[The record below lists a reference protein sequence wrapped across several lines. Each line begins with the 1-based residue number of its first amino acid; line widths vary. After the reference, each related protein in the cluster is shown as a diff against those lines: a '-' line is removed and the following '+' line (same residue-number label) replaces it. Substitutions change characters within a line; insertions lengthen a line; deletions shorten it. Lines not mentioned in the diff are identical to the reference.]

1 MQSFQEQDYTKR
13 FDLSLWRKLIKVA
26 KPYHKNLIAVVLF
39 MAVSAIIDVIMPN
52 MNAYAIDVFIANHST
67 AGLVGFVVAYALLT
81 AVQVATIFGFLRQCG
96 IVETGTCYLIRK
108 LGFQKLQELPFS
120 YYDRMPVGYLM
131 SRLTNDTQR
140 LADTI
145 GWSLVDLCW
154 GAVYLVACAVRML
167 TINWRLGLIVMLVLP
182 PLAVISWKFQK
193 AILAAYRQVRKNNS
207 QITAGFNEGINGAK
221 TTKTL
226 VREELNIQEFETVS
240 ASMRSASIR
249 AATLSNLFLPIVV
262 SLGSLATAYALW
274 QGGNSVIGGTHVF
287 GVAMTVGTLTMFI
300 NYTVSFFQ
308 PVRDIARIFAELQSA
323 QAAAERVI
331 SLLETE
337 PDIVDSPE
345 VVAQYGDNF
354 HPKTE
359 NWPKLIGDIDFEDV
373 TFRYKEGEKVLEH
386 FNLHIQHGQT
396 IALVGETGS
405 GKSTITKLLL
415 KYYEPESGTISV
427 GGVDL
432 DEYSN
437 ASVRRAIAYVP
448 QNVELFSKTIYDNI
462 RVSRMDATMDEVK
475 EAAKKADAH
484 DFIRHLPLQYNTY
497 LEEAGNGLSG
507 GEKQRI
513 ALARAFLKDSNL
525 YILDESTSNLDFAT
539 ENLIFNMIYDQL
551 ADRSM
556 LIVAHRLST
565 VRDCDMILVMDHGQI
580 VERGTHDELLAKQG
594 AYSRLY
600 LHNTA
605 SEKWQFLNSYKDGVI
620 TADTAGRYLLTNQ
633 NLRFGDINWTFFIAG
648 GVVVILIAIAYIV
661 LKKRYWFW

>member
-13 FDLSLWRKLIKVA
+13 FDLSLWQKLIKIA
-26 KPYHKNLIAVVLF
+26 KPYHKNLIAVILF

-52 MNAYAIDVFIANHST
+52 MNAYAIDVFIANQST

-81 AVQVATIFGFLRQCG
+81 AVQVGTIFGFLRQCG

-193 AILAAYRQVRKNNS
+193 AILESYRQVRKNNS
-207 QITAGFNEGINGAK
+207 Q
-221 TTKTL
+221 
-226 VREELNIQEFETVS
+226 LNIKEFEAVS
-240 ASMRSASIR
+240 DSMRSASIR
-249 AATLSNLFLPIVV
+249 AATLSSLFLPIVV

-345 VVAQYGDNF
+345 VVEKFGDNF

-359 NWPKLIGDIDFEDV
+359 NWPKLVGDIDFEDV

-405 GKSTITKLLL
+405 GKSTIVNLVCRF
-415 KYYEPESGTISV
+415 YEPTEGKILIDGADYRTRSQLWLQSNLGYVLQSPHLFSGTV
-427 GGVDL
+427 
-432 DEYSN
+432 
-437 ASVRRAIAYVP
+437 A
-448 QNVELFSKTIYDNI
+448 DNI
-462 RVSRMDATMDEVK
+462 RYGRPDANDEEVA
-475 EAAKKADAH
+475 EAARMVGAEPFILNMKEGYQADVG
-484 DFIRHLPLQYNTY
+484 
-497 LEEAGNGLSG
+497 EGGNRLSTG
-507 GEKQRI
+507 QKQLI
-513 ALARAFLKDSNL
+513 SFARAILTNPSIFV
-525 YILDESTSNLDFAT
+525 LDEATSSVDTETEQLIQHAIQKVLDGRTSF
-539 ENLIFNMIYDQL
+539 II
-551 ADRSM
+551 
-556 LIVAHRLST
+556 AHRLST
-565 VRDCDMILVMDHGQI
+565 IRSADRILVIQNGKITED
-580 VERGTHDELLAKQG
+580 GTHQQLIAKQG
-594 AYSRLY
+594 YYYQLY
-600 LHNTA
+600 
-605 SEKWQFLNSYKDGVI
+605 
-620 TADTAGRYLLTNQ
+620 TNQ
-633 NLRFGDINWTFFIAG
+633 FQEEQGLE
-648 GVVVILIAIAYIV
+648 ILGAAAV
-661 LKKRYWFW
+661 KA

>member
-359 NWPKLIGDIDFEDV
+359 NWPKLIGDIAFEDV

-405 GKSTITKLLL
+405 GKSTIVNLLCRFYDL
-415 KYYEPESGTISV
+415 RSGSITLTDESGVKHDITDVTLHSLRSQMGIMLQDSFIFSGTI
-427 GGVDL
+427 L
-432 DEYSN
+432 
-437 ASVRRAIAYVP
+437 
-448 QNVELFSKTIYDNI
+448 DNI
-462 RVSRMDATMDEVK
+462 RYGRLDATDDEVRQ
-475 EAAKKADAH
+475 AAAVVRAD
-484 DFIRHLPLQYNTY
+484 DFIREMPQGYKTTVN
-497 LEEAGNGLSG
+497 ERGGSLSQG
-507 GEKQRI
+507 QKQLIAFARTLLSDPRI
-513 ALARAFLKDSNL
+513 L
-525 YILDESTSNLDFAT
+525 ILDEATSSIDTKT
-539 ENLIFNMIYDQL
+539 EKLLQDGIQALLKGRTSFI
-551 ADRSM
+551 
-556 LIVAHRLST
+556 IAHRLST
-565 VRDCDMILVMDHGQI
+565 IKNADRIFVIDHGKIFEQ
-580 VERGTHDELLAKQG
+580 GTHDELMAKQG
-594 AYSRLY
+594 AYYQLY
-600 LHNTA
+600 QA
-605 SEKWQFLNSYKDGVI
+605 QFRRVS
-620 TADTAGRYLLTNQ
+620 
-633 NLRFGDINWTFFIAG
+633 
-648 GVVVILIAIAYIV
+648 
-661 LKKRYWFW
+661 